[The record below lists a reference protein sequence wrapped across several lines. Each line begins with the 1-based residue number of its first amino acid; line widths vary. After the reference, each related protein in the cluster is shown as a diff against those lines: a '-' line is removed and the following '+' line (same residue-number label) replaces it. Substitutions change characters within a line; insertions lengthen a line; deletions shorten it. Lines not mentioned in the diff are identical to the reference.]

1 MKFLID
7 ALGQN
12 DTFNSL
18 IRTVKNGRS
27 LYVSGLSSVNKANVI
42 YALCRLKKVTALCI
56 AADEKESQ
64 QLCNDLSSMGLRAY
78 VYPVRDLNFLD
89 FQSKSRE
96 YEHARLKVL
105 LKLIEGDCDVVI
117 SCIDATSQLTVPKK
131 VLEESTLIFEEGREV
146 ALEKAVKTLTLLGYE
161 RFDAVEGSGQFSLRG
176 GILDFFMPDCEYP
189 VRAEFWG
196 DEISDLNYFDIE
208 SQRRFKKAGKIK
220 LSPSTEILIEDRN
233 ALAAEIE
240 RRAGLLRGKAVPK
253 AREKLHS
260 EAELIRSG
268 AVISNADK
276 FINQIYGK
284 PESLFDYFDRNAL
297 FFTSE
302 FANVSDRGKAMDF
315 QNTEMLKQAFE
326 DGTLC
331 RGFDRFTLTFNECI
345 DIFTQHGVIML
356 ESFVHGNCPIKLS
369 DTFAFTTKQ
378 LSPWGGSYKQ
388 LREDIDG
395 IFSADSCIVVLAGTD
410 KSAKNLCENLKSDG
424 YNAEFADKLDKI
436 KRGTVFVMTG
446 ALSAGFELTAEKF
459 YLLTYGQTAY
469 SPQKKSSRKKAKKG
483 QEIYSLSELS
493 VGDYVVHNVHGIG
506 VFGGIRKIDTHGIT
520 KDYIKIDYAKG
531 DVLYVPVTQLDMV
544 AKYIGN
550 SESTSVRLSR
560 LGSQDWQ
567 KQKARVKSSVKDIAK
582 ELIAL
587 YSARMKAK
595 GYAFSGDNEWQRDFE
610 AGFEYEETPDQ
621 LRCCEEIKRDMR
633 RTAPMDRLLCG
644 DVGFGKTEVA
654 LRAAFKC
661 VSDSKQCALLC
672 PTTILA
678 WQHYQTVTRRFEG
691 YPVRIELLSRFRSA
705 KQQKEILQKLR
716 RGEIDIIVGTHR
728 LVQKDVEF
736 RDLGLAII
744 DEEQRFGVAQKE
756 RFKELC
762 KNVDVLTLSATPIP
776 RTLNMA
782 MSGLRDMSVIEEAPQ
797 NRQPVQT
804 YVLEHDE
811 AVVNEAIRRELRR
824 GGQVFYLHND
834 VATIERTASN
844 ILEAVPEAKI
854 AIGHG
859 KMKENELS
867 EVWRRMLEQEV
878 DVLVCTT
885 IIETGVDLPNANTL
899 IIENADRM
907 GLSQLHQLR
916 GRVGRSSRRAYAY
929 FTFRGGKVL
938 TEIQQ
943 KRLAA
948 IREFTEFG
956 SGFKI
961 AMRDLELRGA
971 GNIMGAQQ
979 HGHMDSVGY
988 DMYLK
993 LLEEAVNEE
1002 RGIEQTAS
1010 DLDCLIDISVDAHI
1024 PESYVESLT
1033 LRLDVY
1039 RRIADIRSVDDSE
1052 DVKEELCDRFGKIPE
1067 SVLGLIDIA
1076 LIRNRANSLG
1086 VYEIR
1091 QNDSSVLLYIREI
1104 KSPFVAD
1111 MLIAYNGRAMLSA
1124 GSKPYISIK
1133 CGSEGSL
1140 DMLKSVFR
1148 TTAKKV

>member
-7 ALGQN
+7 VLKQNNTFKALEKA
-12 DTFNSL
+12 
-18 IRTVKNGRS
+18 VKNGRS
-27 LYVSGLSSVNKANVI
+27 LYASGLSSVNKANVI
-42 YALCRLKKVTALCI
+42 YALCRLKNTSALCV
-56 AADEKESQ
+56 ASDEKESQ

-89 FQSKSRE
+89 FQSRSKE

-105 LKLIEGDCDVVI
+105 LKLIEGECDVVI
-117 SCIDATSQLTVPKK
+117 SCIDAASQLTVPKK
-131 VLEESTLIFEEGREV
+131 VLEESTLVFEEGREV
-146 ALEKAVKTLTLLGYE
+146 SLEKAVRTLTLLGYE

-176 GILDFFMPDCEYP
+176 GILDFFMPDSEYP

-220 LSPSTEILIEDRN
+220 LSPSTEILIEDRE

-240 RRAGLLRGKAVPK
+240 RQAGLLRGKAAPK
-253 AREKLHS
+253 AKEKLYS

-268 AVISNADK
+268 AVIANADK

-284 PESLFDYFDRNAL
+284 TESLFDYFDRNAL

-302 FANVSDRGKAMDF
+302 FANISDRGKAMDF

-331 RGFDRFTLTFNECI
+331 KGFDRFTLTFSECL
-345 DIFTQHGVIML
+345 DVFARHGVIML
-356 ESFVHGNCPIKLS
+356 ENFMHGNIPIKLN
-369 DTFAFTTKQ
+369 DAFAFTAKQ
-378 LSPWGGSYKQ
+378 LSPWGGSYNQ
-388 LREDIDG
+388 LKEDISAVFG
-395 IFSADSCIVVLAGTD
+395 ADSAVVVLAGTG
-410 KSAKNLCENLKSDG
+410 KSAKNLCENLKADG
-424 YNAEFADKLDKI
+424 YNAEYSKDFDKVMRGKI
-436 KRGTVFVMTG
+436 CVTDG
-446 ALSAGFELTAEKF
+446 ALSGGFELAGEKF
-459 YLLTYGQTAY
+459 YLYTYGQTAY
-469 SPQKKSSRKKAKKG
+469 KPQSKKHKRQKNGKAV
-483 QEIYSLSELS
+483 YSLSELS
-493 VGDYVVHNVHGIG
+493 VGEYVVHNVHGIG

-520 KDYIKIDYAKG
+520 KDYIKIEYAKG

-544 AKYIGN
+544 AKYIGTGEGARVKLN
-550 SESTSVRLSR
+550 R

-567 KQKARVKSSVKDIAK
+567 KQKAKVKSSVKDIAK

-595 GYAFSGDNEWQRDFE
+595 GYAFSGDNEWQHDFE
-610 AGFEYEETPDQ
+610 ASFEYEETPDQ
-621 LRCCEEIKRDMR
+621 LRCCSEIKRDMQK
-633 RTAPMDRLLCG
+633 TAPMDRLLCG

-678 WQHYQTVTRRFEG
+678 WQHYQTVCRRFEG
-691 YPVRIELLSRFRSA
+691 YPVRIELLSRFRTP
-705 KQQKEILQKLR
+705 KQQRETLEKLK
-716 RGEIDIIVGTHR
+716 RGEVDIIVGTHR
-728 LVQKDVEF
+728 LVQKDVVF

-756 RFKELC
+756 RFKEIC

-782 MSGLRDMSVIEEAPQ
+782 MSGLRDMSVIEEAPH

-811 AVVNEAIRRELRR
+811 AVINEAIRRELRR

-834 VATIERTASN
+834 VGTIESTAAK
-844 ILEAVPEAKI
+844 IMEAVPEAKVG
-854 AIGHG
+854 IGHG

-867 EVWRRMLEQEV
+867 EVWRSMLEQEI

-916 GRVGRSSRRAYAY
+916 GRVGRSTRRAYAY

-971 GNIMGAQQ
+971 GNVMGAQQ
-979 HGHMDSVGY
+979 HGHMSSVGY

-1002 RGIEQTAS
+1002 KGNEQKNA

-1039 RRIADIRSVDDSE
+1039 RRIADIRSVEDSE
-1052 DVKEELCDRFGKIPE
+1052 DVKDELRDRFGEIPE
-1067 SVLGLIDIA
+1067 AVLGLIDIA
-1076 LIRNRANSLG
+1076 LVRNKANSMG

-1091 QNDSSVLLYIREI
+1091 QNDSNMIIYVKEI
-1104 KSPFVAD
+1104 KSPVVSD
-1111 MLIAYNGRAMLSA
+1111 ILIALNGRAVLSA
-1124 GSKPYISIK
+1124 KGSKPYVSVQAAGGK
-1133 CGSEGSL
+1133 ASL
-1140 DMLKSVFR
+1140 ELLKRIFR
-1148 TTAKKV
+1148 VE